1 MLWYRSNQHIKNTL
15 RFRFQTHLYF
25 CLPFPRSISLL
36 LFTTQLLCYSLH
48 LPIYIT
54 NKIKHYLLAQ
64 TGYAL
69 DIVLFW
75 IFQNSAIFAPFEN
88 QSIFC
93 IILYFRK
100 DFTPFGIVQLFNSI
114 ALMCVC
120 FRVRANIFH
129 KCFTSAFATL
139 HKLQKPY
146 TLQQHTCKDCH
157 ILRTFALSL
166 RLQRYDNIFNYKTFL
181 QKIFKKKRIFFQGLR
196 NSLKINKL

>member
-1 MLWYRSNQHIKNTL
+1 MWCVVVSLHQHIKKYVAISFSNTPI
-15 RFRFQTHLYF
+15 F

-36 LFTTQLLCYSLH
+36 LFTTQLLCYSSH

-64 TGYAL
+64 IGYAL

-75 IFQNSAIFAPFEN
+75 NIQNSAIFAPFEN

-100 DFTPFGIVQLFNSI
+100 DFTPFGVVQLFNSI

-120 FRVRANIFH
+120 FRVRAITL
-129 KCFTSAFATL
+129 FTSVLQVLLQLCTSCNAL
-139 HKLQKPY
+139 HTTTTY
-146 TLQQHTCKDCH
+146 
-157 ILRTFALSL
+157 
-166 RLQRYDNIFNYKTFL
+166 
-181 QKIFKKKRIFFQGLR
+181 FQGLSHLTHVCVILTLAKVR
-196 NSLKINKL
+196 QFF